1 MSPKK
6 PFRVCNLHPNEIRS
20 QGTEKLV
27 GILKG
32 ADINLLGIH
41 TNTIM
46 ENLNSLRTY
55 LESADGCNQMLLLL
69 AINSYIHQ

>member
-1 MSPKK
+1 M
-6 PFRVCNLHPNEIRS
+6 
-20 QGTEKLV
+20 V